1 MNSSSILGCQIRV
14 SLICAS
20 VVLFFYIRIVVW
32 ESFLLR
38 FSFYSRSFGLVLY
51 CMYPIVI
58 SLILIICFAISCLCL
73 CHSAV
78 FLLSMLSCV
87 LLRCIST
94 YSDQSNT
101 HHLLRHIMPVF
112 MSFGGIPS
120 IDAFVCATE
129 MYFHVSMCV
138 NACPLLSAYNNIY
151 IYYIQYVYAMI

>member
-87 LLRCIST
+87 LLRCISM
-94 YSDQSNT
+94 
-101 HHLLRHIMPVF
+101 LACVLMRVLCWVHI
-112 MSFGGIPS
+112 I
-120 IDAFVCATE
+120 
-129 MYFHVSMCV
+129 
-138 NACPLLSAYNNIY
+138 IY
-151 IYYIQYVYAMI
+151 IYILYTICLRNDLNKLFNYN